1 MFIRSARWGLS
12 WVSVILMSLALNL
25 QVATAASPEV
35 VATWQGGLQ
44 FLPGS
49 AARSGEF
56 SDISFVEED
65 PERWAQRVEKD
76 FLKSGAKVP
85 AVIHLHGCAGH
96 QTTDAWATVY
106 TKLGFAFFAPDSFKR
121 PDRQKYCWGGSRFYR
136 TSMRLEEMKYA
147 LSQLRRLSWID
158 QNRIV
163 LSGFSEGGES
173 IAGYNGDGF
182 MAHII
187 LAASCKWT
195 GGSPYASS
203 GTPVLNIVGGRDP
216 VDSGGCSIS
225 SDEKGSQSVS
235 IPGAGH
241 KFHNEPAAAGA
252 IATFLAT
259 CCGVEIKT
267 ASSGL
272 DVETEARRLIAE
284 IGDLG
289 TMEATMKAEEALASG
304 DAQGEKFWKAVND
317 AIGKIIGQ

>member
-35 VATWQGGLQ
+35 VATWQGGLH

-49 AARSGEF
+49 ATRSGELA
-56 SDISFVEED
+56 DISFVEED
-65 PERWAQRVEKD
+65 PQGWAQRVEKD
-76 FLKSGAKVP
+76 FLKSRTKIP

-96 QTTDAWATVY
+96 QTTHAWAVIY
-106 TKLGFAFFAPDSFKR
+106 TKLGFAFFGPDSFKR
-121 PDRQKYCWGGSRFYR
+121 PGRQKHCWGGSRFYR

-173 IAGYNGDGF
+173 VAGYNGDEF

-195 GGSPYASS
+195 DGSPYASS

-216 VDSGGCSIS
+216 VDWGGCSIS

-241 KFHNEPAAAGA
+241 QFHNEPAAAGA
-252 IATFLAT
+252 IAKFLVV
-259 CCGVEIKT
+259 CCGVKVEAAT
-267 ASSGL
+267 SGL
-272 DVETEARRLIAE
+272 DIEVEARRLIAE

-304 DAQGEKFWKAVND
+304 DAQGEKFWKAVYD

>member
-1 MFIRSARWGLS
+1 MFIRIASSGLS
-12 WVSVILMSLALNL
+12 WVPVILMSLAINL

-35 VATWQGGLQ
+35 VATWQGGLK

-65 PERWAQRVEKD
+65 PEGWGQRVTNGYLRPGTKI
-76 FLKSGAKVP
+76 P

-96 QTTDAWATVY
+96 QTTDAWAIVY

-121 PDRQKYCWGGSRFYR
+121 PGRRKYCGISSYDR
-136 TSMRLEEMKYA
+136 SPMRLEEMKYT

-158 QNRIV
+158 QDRLV

-173 IAGYNGDGF
+173 VGAYNGDEF
-182 MAHII
+182 TALVV
-187 LAASCKWT
+187 LAANCNWS
-195 GGSPYASS
+195 GGSPYVSS
-203 GTPVLNIVGGRDP
+203 GTPVLNIVGGDDLY
-216 VDSGGCSIS
+216 DSDGCSIS
-225 SDEKGSQSVS
+225 SDEKGSRSVS

-241 KFHNEPAAAGA
+241 QFHNEPAAAGA

-267 ASSGL
+267 AGSGL

-284 IGDLG
+284 IGDLA
-289 TMEATMKAEEALASG
+289 TMEAAMKTEEALASG
-304 DAQGEKFWKAVND
+304 DTQGEKFWKAVND